1 MGDLNI
7 VYPVLGHS
15 YTFHLKGMKEP
26 VKLNQFKKFF
36 VQFRKDAAAA
46 GGPAVG
52 SNKFMMFQNVIR
64 RKVKKYWSTAFS

>member
-1 MGDLNI
+1 
-7 VYPVLGHS
+7 
-15 YTFHLKGMKEP
+15 MKEP

-64 RKVKKYWSTAFS
+64 RKVNKYWSTAFS